1 MTTTAIKLDAA
12 TTVMTKMTKNEAA
25 SLVRF
30 LTEAIAET
38 NEDTINIL
46 IDLRNDFDGAQA
58 LISATNSTMFGSRAA
73 ITETR
78 VISYEGA

>member
-12 TTVMTKMTKNEAA
+12 TTVMTKMTKKEAA

>member
-12 TTVMTKMTKNEAA
+12 TTVMTKMSKKEAA

-38 NEDTINIL
+38 SENTINIL

-58 LISATNSTMFGSRAA
+58 LISATNSTMFGSRAV